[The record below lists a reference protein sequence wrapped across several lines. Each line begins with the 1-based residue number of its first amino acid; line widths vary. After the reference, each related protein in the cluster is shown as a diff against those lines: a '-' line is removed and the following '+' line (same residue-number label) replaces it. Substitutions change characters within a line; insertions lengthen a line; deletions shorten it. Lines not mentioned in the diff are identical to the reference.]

1 MFSNCSVVTKT
12 KADSRKCSR
21 KRLKKKYEL
30 SESEDDGG
38 FFQQK
43 TTSDSKCEPIVER
56 VQEDQIPISSL
67 CGSAK
72 ADDKKR

>member
-1 MFSNCSVVTKT
+1 M
-12 KADSRKCSR
+12 
-21 KRLKKKYEL
+21 